1 MINLTAGDF
10 IYILLVLGGI
20 ALFVMVASLL
30 PWEDIDEPPK
40 KRRNK
45 KLGDN
50 QSQKPYRKR

>member
-20 ALFVMVASLL
+20 ALFLMVASLL

-45 KLGDN
+45 SRDN

>member
-1 MINLTAGDF
+1 MINLTVGDF

-20 ALFVMVASLL
+20 ALFLMVASLL

-45 KLGDN
+45 SGDN